1 MSSGFLFLLH
11 AVGRPKEGHQVV
23 NLGMGYRDSSYRQ
36 NGVISSIGRALV
48 CGAEGNGIEAHI
60 APKKV
65 R

>member
-36 NGVISSIGRALV
+36 NGVVGVAVSTESCEDFGIGS
-48 CGAEGNGIEAHI
+48 NPIQH
-60 APKKV
+60 PKK
-65 R
+65 